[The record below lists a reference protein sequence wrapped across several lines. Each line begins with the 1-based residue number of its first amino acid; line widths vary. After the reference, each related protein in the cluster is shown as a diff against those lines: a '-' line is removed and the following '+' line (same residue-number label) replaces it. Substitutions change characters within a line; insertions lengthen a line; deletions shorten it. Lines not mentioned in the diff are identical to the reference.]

1 MPLNFM
7 GLLLGFFFLESISIL
22 IHIENNSISLGTV
35 KMNSKIL
42 NAIIAKVL
50 LFVNPD
56 FHWGGYFFND
66 RYLTLHKEIQKNI
79 TERHAVNYDN
89 KKK

>member
-1 MPLNFM
+1 
-7 GLLLGFFFLESISIL
+7 
-22 IHIENNSISLGTV
+22 
-35 KMNSKIL
+35 MNSKIL

-56 FHWGGYFFND
+56 FHRGGYFFND
-66 RYLTLHKEIQKNI
+66 RYLTLQKEIQKNI

>member
-1 MPLNFM
+1 
-7 GLLLGFFFLESISIL
+7 
-22 IHIENNSISLGTV
+22 
-35 KMNSKIL
+35 MNSKIL

-50 LFVNPD
+50 LFVNSD

-66 RYLTLHKEIQKNI
+66 RYLTLQKEIQKNI

-89 KKK
+89 KKNNL

>member
-1 MPLNFM
+1 
-7 GLLLGFFFLESISIL
+7 
-22 IHIENNSISLGTV
+22 
-35 KMNSKIL
+35 MNSKIL

-50 LFVNPD
+50 LFVNSD

-66 RYLTLHKEIQKNI
+66 RYLTLQKEIQKNI
-79 TERHAVNYDN
+79 TERHALNYDN

>member
-1 MPLNFM
+1 
-7 GLLLGFFFLESISIL
+7 
-22 IHIENNSISLGTV
+22 
-35 KMNSKIL
+35 MNSKIL

-66 RYLTLHKEIQKNI
+66 RYLTLQKEIQKNI
-79 TERHAVNYDN
+79 TERHALNYDN

>member
-1 MPLNFM
+1 
-7 GLLLGFFFLESISIL
+7 
-22 IHIENNSISLGTV
+22 
-35 KMNSKIL
+35 MNCK
-42 NAIIAKVL
+42 NEQQNPECYYTAKVL
-50 LFVNPD
+50 LFVNSD

-66 RYLTLHKEIQKNI
+66 RYLTLQKEIQKNI

>member
-1 MPLNFM
+1 
-7 GLLLGFFFLESISIL
+7 
-22 IHIENNSISLGTV
+22 
-35 KMNSKIL
+35 MNSKIL

-66 RYLTLHKEIQKNI
+66 RYLTLQKEIQKKYN
-79 TERHAVNYDN
+79 RKACS
-89 KKK
+89 KL